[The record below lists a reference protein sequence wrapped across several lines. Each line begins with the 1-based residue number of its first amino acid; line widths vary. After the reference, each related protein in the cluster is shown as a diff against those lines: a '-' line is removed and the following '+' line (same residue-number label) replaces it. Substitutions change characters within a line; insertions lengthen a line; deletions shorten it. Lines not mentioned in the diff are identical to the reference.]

1 MLRFFDSK
9 DKLPFFLFN
18 DYKIP
23 LLIFFHISEHPLIR
37 APICI
42 IINKKKTSSTY
53 IIILK
58 VVILMSKKK
67 EKTAPLKTMVYKQML
82 YSMKEPP
89 VNNGVNY
96 LKPKVREA
104 SKSDLGSLVNIY
116 NISWMTSNTP
126 FRNLTVKTME
136 NLHNNRDIIILIAKV
151 YGIDAGFIILDFEGA
166 EKQQGS
172 VLALAILPRFQRK
185 GLGKLLSQVTWKY
198 FNERGIKELAT
209 EVYFENDASYQFH
222 LSLGFEE
229 METVTYQYG

>member
-1 MLRFFDSK
+1 
-9 DKLPFFLFN
+9 
-18 DYKIP
+18 
-23 LLIFFHISEHPLIR
+23 
-37 APICI
+37 
-42 IINKKKTSSTY
+42 
-53 IIILK
+53 
-58 VVILMSKKK
+58 MSKKK

-166 EKQQGS
+166 EKNVNLIIS
-172 VLALAILPRFQRK
+172 KRFYELTFYDAFNLDLKFNLNK
-185 GLGKLLSQVTWKY
+185 GLMYRSFALDLCLSFLLTQ
-198 FNERGIKELAT
+198 EIKT
-209 EVYFENDASYQFH
+209 IFI
-222 LSLGFEE
+222 LS
-229 METVTYQYG
+229 